1 MWKCPK
7 CKREFKNTNQDHY
20 CGKIETIDRYISEQS
35 EEVQLILNKIRDT
48 IRAAAPEATEKM
60 SWQMP
65 TFWQGENLIH
75 FAAFKKHISIF
86 PGGEATTVFADK
98 LTGYKTAKGT
108 IQLPLSK
115 PIPYDLIEEIT
126 HWRVDAVKGENKN
139 NQDMDASKMTRR
151 VYDLPDYV
159 TAALD
164 ESGLWERY
172 RARPPYQRNDYIGWI
187 TRGKREETRQ
197 KRLTQMLEELQ
208 SGDAYM
214 GRGYNAK

>member
-1 MWKCPK
+1 MWQCPK
-7 CKREFKNTNQDHY
+7 CERKFKNTNQNHH
-20 CGKIETIDRYISEQS
+20 CGEIETIDRYISEQS
-35 EEVQLILNKIRDT
+35 EEVQPILQKLREVIRS
-48 IRAAAPEATEKM
+48 AAPDAKEKM

-86 PGGEATTVFADK
+86 PGADANTVFADR
-98 LTGYKTAKGT
+98 LTEYKISKGT
-108 IQLPLSK
+108 IQLPLYK
-115 PIPYDLIEEIT
+115 PLPYELLADIT
-126 HWRVDAVKGENKN
+126 RWRVSCVEGKN
-139 NQDMDASKMTRR
+139 NQDIDTSKMTRK
-151 VYDLPDYV
+151 VHDIPDYV
-159 TAALD
+159 ATVLD

-197 KRLTQMLEELQ
+197 KRLNQMLDELQ

-214 GRGYNAK
+214 GMEYNAK